1 MNDGAN
7 NPGVFRI
14 ITPDTSNGAFTALTP
29 FQIEALKRCDV
40 LEAGNYESGFYRYY
54 PAHAYP
60 FGTDYGV
67 RIFSY
72 AMLEDST
79 PSLESFVVD
88 FTAKSMK
95 YEYIEL
101 ATM

>member
-1 MNDGAN
+1 MN
-7 NPGVFRI
+7 NPGVLRLVVA
-14 ITPDTSNGAFTALTP
+14 DTSNGAVIVLTP
-29 FQIEALKRCDV
+29 PQIEALRRCDV
-40 LEAGNYESGFYRYY
+40 LEAGNDESGFHRYY

-72 AMLEDST
+72 AMLENST
-79 PSLESFVVD
+79 PSLESYVVD

>member
-1 MNDGAN
+1 MNGAMN
-7 NPGVFRI
+7 NPGVLRLVVA
-14 ITPDTSNGAFTALTP
+14 DTSNGAVTALTSP
-29 FQIEALKRCDV
+29 QIEALKRCDV
-40 LEAGNYESGFYRYY
+40 LEVGNYESGFFRYY
-54 PAHAYP
+54 PAQAYP

-67 RIFSY
+67 RVFSY

-79 PSLESFVVD
+79 PSLESYVVD

-101 ATM
+101 STM